1 MSHVPSLGYLY
12 HYSASLS
19 ALPEETA
26 IFVVE
31 RSIDS
36 DRSEV
41 EAVFLD
47 RAAATLWIERQP
59 APGDLRILPF
69 STFRRRNS
77 DLVYLRPGTPRPTN
91 PLIDAARRRLVREAL
106 SPLPRDAA

>member
-12 HYSASLS
+12 RYSAALS

-31 RSIDS
+31 RRVDG

-47 RAAATLWIERQP
+47 CAAAKIWMVKQP
-59 APGDLRILPF
+59 APHGLEIRQFALIRKRD
-69 STFRRRNS
+69 S
-77 DLVYLRPGTPRPTN
+77 DLPYLRPGEPRPSN
-91 PLIDAARRRLVREAL
+91 PMMDAARRRLVREAL

>member
-12 HYSASLS
+12 RYSASLS

-47 RAAATLWIERQP
+47 RAAATLWIERRP

-69 STFRRRNS
+69 STFRNRNS

-91 PLIDAARRRLVREAL
+91 PLMDAARRRLVRDAL
-106 SPLPRDAA
+106 SPLPRDHQ